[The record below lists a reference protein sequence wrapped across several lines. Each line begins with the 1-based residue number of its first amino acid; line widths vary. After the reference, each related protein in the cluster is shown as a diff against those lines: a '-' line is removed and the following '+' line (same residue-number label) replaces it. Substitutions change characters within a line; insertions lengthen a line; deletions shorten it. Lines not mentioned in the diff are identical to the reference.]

1 MDRSFSCAESSKRF
15 RPCYASLLG
24 ILLSAGA
31 LLAFSDWQ
39 KSDPSQWTS
48 DDVYRILN
56 NSPWSKPSK
65 IKVSEQ
71 GSGGYSEQAPQ
82 GGSSNPNGTWG
93 NGGQMPP
100 GTGGGM
106 GRRGMGG
113 GGYGGMGRGGG
124 GSRPSSTPKSQP
136 VEVTVQWQS
145 ALPVMLA
152 AAKKSGSSVDPSALK
167 RPDDYV
173 IAVIGLPMR
182 YIGGRSASS
191 DSAETNTGD
200 DERRLEEHL
209 KIATSLR
216 CSDRD
221 PLTPSKVEVN
231 QGADGRILFY
241 FPKKDPI
248 TAKDK
253 SVEFRIAME
262 SMDLRKKFTLKEMEY
277 QDKLDL

>member
-1 MDRSFSCAESSKRF
+1 LF
-15 RPCYASLLG
+15 G
-24 ILLSAGA
+24 VLLSAGA
-31 LLAFSDWQ
+31 ILAFPDWQ

-65 IKVSEQ
+65 IKVSDQ
-71 GSGGYSEQAPQ
+71 SSGGYGDQTSQ
-82 GGSSNPNGTWG
+82 GSSNPNGTWG

-113 GGYGGMGRGGG
+113 GGYGGAGRGGG

-145 ALPVMLA
+145 ALPVRLA
-152 AAKKSGSSVDPSALK
+152 AAKKSGSSVDIGDLK
-167 RPDDYV
+167 PLDNYV

-191 DSAETNTGD
+191 DSAETNTSV
-200 DERRLEEHL
+200 DERRLEDHL
-209 KIATSLR
+209 KSATSLL
-216 CSDRD
+216 CSGRESLS
-221 PLTPSKVEVN
+221 PTKVEVN

-241 FPKKDPI
+241 FPKTQPI

-262 SMDLRKKFTLKEMEY
+262 SMDLRKKFTLKDMEFKE
-277 QDKLDL
+277 KLDL